1 MSIRKLLKL
10 SLLLL
15 LLLFGVSISFHYQG
29 HVSAESAGTNRII
42 TLTIDNP
49 QADID
54 GQKTLMPAAPI
65 LMKDTSMVPF
75 RFLGELLGAEVGWEN
90 STQTVTLKGTG
101 QTVTLSVGQREA
113 SVNGVSTILDQP
125 AAIVNDTTLVPLRFI
140 AESLNRNVAYDNAS
154 KVITI
159 VPKEETKPVPP
170 VPEKEAP
177 KKKLEHPTVDNLSLK
192 IGKSYSKIC
201 INYLECK
208 SAKTR
213 FVSSFVTDSNDN
225 IYMIDYDA
233 KRQIKYEYLISMYNQ
248 KTGDNRK
255 LEQVL
260 NVNEKFDIEYL
271 DKKNQL
277 QSLSYRDLAP
287 EKIFYDE
294 KRDKLY
300 MMASVE
306 KKDIKIVIYEILPEV
321 KLITYNADETLFD
334 EENDIMTTLDGVNLI
349 FSNTF
354 FGSIYSVE
362 AGKERS
368 LKAVIAAEKKPKLVS
383 LIKDNKIY
391 LMDYINKTIHMMRED
406 GRLIEVAK
414 VKMEKIGAAASKG
427 EFFYAADK
435 NGFYK
440 IDVTGKVED
449 YVKLSELRYNSGL
462 YEPKTKTYDQ
472 LVPGNMNF
480 EDLPYSPLI
489 QRGPGGEVV
498 VGTLEM
504 DFFDDTIPVDFAVD
518 SQGNIII
525 HDNEHK
531 LLRRINVYGY
541 EQ

>member
-1 MSIRKLLKL
+1 MLIRKLLKL
-10 SLLLL
+10 SLLL
-15 LLLFGVSISFHYQG
+15 FGVSISFQYQG

-42 TLTIDNP
+42 TLTIGNP

-54 GQKTLMPAAPI
+54 GQKTVMPAAPI
-65 LMKDTSMVPF
+65 LIKDTSMVPF
-75 RFLGELLGAEVGWEN
+75 RFLGELLGAEVTWEN
-90 STQTVTLKGTG
+90 STQTVTLKGNDR
-101 QTVTLSVGQREA
+101 TVTLSVGQPEA
-113 SVNGVSTILDQP
+113 NVNGVSTVLDQP
-125 AAIVNDTTLVPLRFI
+125 AAIVNETTLVPLRFI
-140 AESLNRNVAYDNAS
+140 AESLNRNIAYDNAS

-159 VPKEETKPVPP
+159 VSKEETKPVPP
-170 VPEKEAP
+170 VPDKEIP

-233 KRQIKYEYLISMYNQ
+233 KRQIKYEYVISLYNQ
-248 KTGDNRK
+248 KTGNNRK

-271 DKKNQL
+271 DKKNQV

-300 MMASVE
+300 MLASVD
-306 KKDIKIVIYEILPEV
+306 KKDIKIVIYEVLPEV

-368 LKAVIAAEKKPKLVS
+368 LKGVIPAEKKPKLVS

-391 LMDYINKTIHMMRED
+391 LMDYINKTIHMLRED

-414 VKMEKIGAAASKG
+414 IKMEKIGAAASKG
-427 EFFYAADK
+427 DFFYAADK

-462 YEPKTKTYDQ
+462 YEPKTKTYDR
-472 LVPGNMNF
+472 LAAGNFNF
-480 EDLPYSPLI
+480 EDLPYSPFI
-489 QRGPGGEVV
+489 QRGPGGEVA

-504 DFFDDTIPVDFAVD
+504 DFFDDAIPVDFAVD

-531 LLRRINVYGY
+531 LLRRINVYGH

>member
-1 MSIRKLLKL
+1 MLIRKLLKL
-10 SLLLL
+10 SLLL

-525 HDNEHK
+525 HDNVHK

>member
-1 MSIRKLLKL
+1 MLVRRLLKL
-10 SLLLL
+10 S

-90 STQTVTLKGTG
+90 STQTVTLKGNDR
-101 QTVTLSVGQREA
+101 TVTLSVGQPEA
-113 SVNGVSTILDQP
+113 EVNGVPTVLDQP
-125 AAIVNDTTLVPLRFI
+125 AAIVNETTLVPLRFI

-192 IGKSYSKIC
+192 IGKSYIKIC
-201 INYLECK
+201 IKFLECK

-213 FVSSFVTDSNDN
+213 FVSSFVTDSNDD
-225 IYMIDYDA
+225 IYMIDYDS
-233 KRQIKYEYLISMYNQ
+233 KRQFKYEYVISKYNQ

-260 NVNEKFDIEYL
+260 NLNEKFDIEYL
-271 DKKNQL
+271 DKKNQV

-300 MMASVE
+300 MLASVD
-306 KKDIKIVIYEILPEV
+306 KKDIKIVIYEVLPEV

-391 LMDYINKTIHMMRED
+391 LMDYVNKTIHMLRED
-406 GRLIEVAK
+406 GRLIEIAK
-414 VKMEKIGAAASKG
+414 IKMEKIGAAASKG
-427 EFFYAADK
+427 DFFYAADK

-462 YEPKTKTYDQ
+462 YEPKTKTYDR
-472 LVPGNMNF
+472 LATSNFNF
-480 EDLPYSPLI
+480 EDLPYSPFSP
-489 QRGPGGEVV
+489 RGPGGEVAV
-498 VGTLEM
+498 ATLEM
-504 DFFDDTIPVDFAVD
+504 EFFDDSTPVDFAVD

-531 LLRRINVYGY
+531 LLRRINVYGH

>member
-1 MSIRKLLKL
+1 MLIKKLLKL
-10 SLLLL
+10 S
-15 LLLFGVSISFHYQG
+15 LLLFGVSISFQYQG

-42 TLTIDNP
+42 TLTIGNP

-54 GQKTLMPAAPI
+54 GQKTVMPAAPI
-65 LMKDTSMVPF
+65 LIKDTSMVPF
-75 RFLGELLGAEVGWEN
+75 RFLGELLGAEVTWEN
-90 STQTVTLKGTG
+90 STQTVTLKGNDR
-101 QTVTLSVGQREA
+101 TVTLSVGQPEA
-113 SVNGVSTILDQP
+113 NVNGVSTVLDQP
-125 AAIVNDTTLVPLRFI
+125 AAIVNETTLVPLRFI

-159 VPKEETKPVPP
+159 VSKEETKPVPP
-170 VPEKEAP
+170 VPDKEIP

-233 KRQIKYEYLISMYNQ
+233 KRQIKYEYVISLYNQ
-248 KTGDNRK
+248 KTGNNRK

-300 MMASVE
+300 MLASVE

-368 LKAVIAAEKKPKLVS
+368 LKAVITADKKPRLVS

-391 LMDYINKTIHMMRED
+391 LLDYLNKTIHMLRED

-462 YEPKTKTYDQ
+462 YEPKTKTYDR
-472 LVPGNMNF
+472 LATSNFNF
-480 EDLPYSPLI
+480 EDLPYSPFI
-489 QRGPGGEVV
+489 QRGPGGEVA

-504 DFFDDTIPVDFAVD
+504 DFFDDAIPVDFAVD

-531 LLRRINVYGY
+531 LLRRINVYGH

>member
-1 MSIRKLLKL
+1 MLVGKLLKFTI
-10 SLLLL
+10 
-15 LLLFGVSISFHYQG
+15 LLFGISIGFLYQS
-29 HVSAESAGTNRII
+29 HASAEPAAANRMI

-170 VPEKEAP
+170 IPEKEIP

-233 KRQIKYEYLISMYNQ
+233 KRQIKYEYVISMYNQ

-300 MMASVE
+300 MLASVE

-391 LMDYINKTIHMMRED
+391 LMDYINKTIHMLRED

-504 DFFDDTIPVDFAVD
+504 DFFDDTVPVDFAVD

>member
-1 MSIRKLLKL
+1 MLIKKLLKL
-10 SLLLL
+10 SLLL
-15 LLLFGVSISFHYQG
+15 FGVTICFQYQD
-29 HVSAESAGTNRII
+29 HASAESAGKNRII
-42 TLTIDNP
+42 TLSIGNP
-49 QADID
+49 QADVD
-54 GQKTLMPAAPI
+54 GQKTVMPAAPVLI
-65 LMKDTSMVPF
+65 KDTSMVPF
-75 RFLGELLGAEVGWEN
+75 RFLGELLGAEVSWEN
-90 STQTVTLKGTG
+90 STQTVTLKGNDR
-101 QTVTLSVGQREA
+101 TVTLSVGQPEA
-113 SVNGVSTILDQP
+113 DVNGVPTVLDQP
-125 AAIVNDTTLVPLRFI
+125 AAIVNETTLVPLRFI
-140 AESLNRNVAYDNAS
+140 AESLNRNVAYDNVS

-170 VPEKEAP
+170 APEKEAP

-192 IGKSYSKIC
+192 IGKSYTKIC
-201 INYLECK
+201 IKFLECK

-213 FVSSFVTDSNDN
+213 FVSSFVTDSNDD

-233 KRQIKYEYLISMYNQ
+233 KRPIKHEYVISKYNQ

-260 NVNEKFDIEYL
+260 NLNEKFDIEYL
-271 DKKNQL
+271 DKKNQV

-300 MMASVE
+300 MLASVD
-306 KKDIKIVIYEILPEV
+306 KKDIKIVIYEILPEL

-391 LMDYINKTIHMMRED
+391 LMDYVNKTIHMLRED

-414 VKMEKIGAAASKG
+414 IKMEKIGAAASKG

-435 NGFYK
+435 KGFYK

-462 YEPKTKTYDQ
+462 YEPKTKTYDRIATS
-472 LVPGNMNF
+472 NFNF
-480 EDLPYSPLI
+480 EDLPYTPFGP
-489 QRGPGGEVV
+489 RGPGGEVT

-504 DFFDDTIPVDFAVD
+504 EFFDDSIPVDFAVD

-531 LLRRINVYGY
+531 LLRRINVFGT

>member
-1 MSIRKLLKL
+1 MLVRRLLKL
-10 SLLLL
+10 S
-15 LLLFGVSISFHYQG
+15 LLLFGVSISFHYPG

>member
-1 MSIRKLLKL
+1 MLIRKLLKL
-10 SLLLL
+10 SLLL
-15 LLLFGVSISFHYQG
+15 FGVTICFQYQG
-29 HVSAESAGTNRII
+29 HASAESAGTNRII
-42 TLTIDNP
+42 TLTIGNP
-49 QADID
+49 QADVD
-54 GQKTLMPAAPI
+54 GQKIAMPAAPVLI
-65 LMKDTSMVPF
+65 KDTSMVPF
-75 RFLGELLGAEVGWEN
+75 RFLGELLGAEVSWEN
-90 STQTVTLKGTG
+90 STQTVTLKGNDR
-101 QTVTLSVGQREA
+101 TVTLSVGHPEA
-113 SVNGVSTILDQP
+113 DVNGVQTVLDQP
-125 AAIVNDTTLVPLRFI
+125 AAIVNETTLVPLRFI

-192 IGKSYSKIC
+192 IGKSYTKIC
-201 INYLECK
+201 VKFLECK

-213 FVSSFVTDSNDN
+213 FVSSFVTDSNDD

-233 KRQIKYEYLISMYNQ
+233 KRPIKHEYVISKYNQ

-260 NVNEKFDIEYL
+260 NLNEKFDIEYL
-271 DKKNQL
+271 DKKSQV

-300 MMASVE
+300 MLASVD
-306 KKDIKIVIYEILPEV
+306 KKDIKIVIYEVLPEV
-321 KLITYNADETLFD
+321 KLITYNADETLLD

-391 LMDYINKTIHMMRED
+391 LMDYVNKTIHMLRED

-414 VKMEKIGAAASKG
+414 IKMEKIGAAASKG
-427 EFFYAADK
+427 DFFYAADK

-462 YEPKTKTYDQ
+462 YEPKTKTYDR
-472 LVPGNMNF
+472 LGTGNFNF
-480 EDLPYSPLI
+480 EDLPYNPFGPF
-489 QRGPGGEVV
+489 GPGGEVT

-504 DFFDDTIPVDFAVD
+504 EFYDDSIPVDFAVD

-531 LLRRINVYGY
+531 LLRRINVFGT